1 LIRYDHHASCIENS
15 QQIERSRQT
24 DWPQTGAQFAPHVR
38 SCFNLNGR
46 LRRAV
51 NDARLRS
58 AKILVLYSEE
68 VSVLPSDNQTPANTS
83 DPRTIQLLSEREN
96 EILEA
101 WIENRLAS
109 SDFRETLISGE
120 ELRSDSQIFLRA
132 FITAIAN
139 SNTEEMRGKEFN
151 AIRRLLLE
159 ISEARAAQAFSPS
172 ETAFYVFSLKESLLP
187 FLRDEYK
194 NDPELLV
201 DEVNKISKALDKL
214 GSFIF
219 VSTIKNRER
228 VIRQQQQDMLELST
242 PVVQIWDRIICL
254 PLIGT
259 LDSRRTQLMME
270 RLLERIVKS
279 RAEIAILDITGV
291 PTVDTQVANYLIK
304 TVTAVRLLGSTCI
317 ITGVG
322 PAIAQTIVH
331 LGIDLTGIITRN
343 QLSDGIRLA
352 FELTRQRVIPINSF
366 ADGETNTEKGDSDER
381 VQSAHS

>member
-1 LIRYDHHASCIENS
+1 MS
-15 QQIERSRQT
+15 
-24 DWPQTGAQFAPHVR
+24 
-38 SCFNLNGR
+38 
-46 LRRAV
+46 
-51 NDARLRS
+51 
-58 AKILVLYSEE
+58 
-68 VSVLPSDNQTPANTS
+68 SDNAVPTNTPN
-83 DPRTIQLLSEREN
+83 PRTIAVLAQREN

-101 WIENRLAS
+101 WIENRINS

-120 ELRSDSQIFLRA
+120 ELRSDSQSFLRA
-132 FITAIAN
+132 FIRAVAD
-139 SNTEEMRGKEFN
+139 SNVEEMRGKEFN
-151 AIRRLLLE
+151 SIRRLLLE

-172 ETAFYVFSLKESLLP
+172 ETAFYVFSLKETILP
-187 FLRDEYK
+187 FLRDEYQK
-194 NDPELLV
+194 DPEMLL
-201 DEVNKISKALDKL
+201 DEVNKLSKALDKL

-270 RLLERIVKS
+270 RLLERIVRS
-279 RAEIAILDITGV
+279 RAEVAILDITGV

-317 ITGVG
+317 VTGVG
-322 PAIAQTIVH
+322 PSIAQTIVH
-331 LGIDLTGIITRN
+331 LGIDLAGIITRN

-352 FELTRQRVIPINSF
+352 FELTRQKVVSMNAIVN
-366 ADGETNTEKGDSDER
+366 GEDSVEGGDTDDR
-381 VQSAHS
+381 VQSAYP

>member
-1 LIRYDHHASCIENS
+1 MS
-15 QQIERSRQT
+15 
-24 DWPQTGAQFAPHVR
+24 
-38 SCFNLNGR
+38 
-46 LRRAV
+46 
-51 NDARLRS
+51 
-58 AKILVLYSEE
+58 
-68 VSVLPSDNQTPANTS
+68 SDNATNNNLAN
-83 DPRTIQLLSEREN
+83 PRTTRMLTEREN

-101 WIENRLAS
+101 WIENRVNS

-120 ELRSDSQIFLRA
+120 ELRSDSQSFLRA
-132 FITAIAN
+132 FVTAIAD
-139 SNTEEMRGKEFN
+139 SNVEEMRGKEFN

-172 ETAFYVFSLKESLLP
+172 ETAFYVFSLKESLMP
-187 FLRDEYK
+187 FFRDEYRD
-194 NDPELLV
+194 DPNLLI
-201 DEVNKISKALDKL
+201 DEVNKISKTLDKL

-254 PLIGT
+254 PLIGA

-270 RLLERIVKS
+270 RLLERIVRT
-279 RAEIAILDITGV
+279 RAEVAILDITGV

-331 LGIDLTGIITRN
+331 LGIDLAGIITRN

-352 FELTRQRVIPINSF
+352 FEMTRQKVVPTSG
-366 ADGETNTEKGDSDER
+366 ADEDETGQEGGADER

>member
-1 LIRYDHHASCIENS
+1 M
-15 QQIERSRQT
+15 T
-24 DWPQTGAQFAPHVR
+24 
-38 SCFNLNGR
+38 
-46 LRRAV
+46 
-51 NDARLRS
+51 
-58 AKILVLYSEE
+58 
-68 VSVLPSDNQTPANTS
+68 SDNNTS
-83 DPRTIQLLSEREN
+83 QAVINPRTIKVLTEREN

-101 WIENRLAS
+101 WVENRVNS

-120 ELRSDSQIFLRA
+120 ELRSDSQSFLRA

-139 SNTEEMRGKEFN
+139 SNVEEMRGKEFN
-151 AIRRLLLE
+151 SIRKLLLE

-187 FLRDEYK
+187 FLRDEYRD
-194 NDPELLV
+194 DPETLL
-201 DEVNKISKALDKL
+201 EELNKLSKALDKL

-219 VSTIKNRER
+219 VTTIKNRER

-270 RLLERIVKS
+270 RLLERIVKT
-279 RAEIAILDITGV
+279 RAEVAILDITGV

-322 PAIAQTIVH
+322 PSIAQTIVH
-331 LGIDLTGIITRN
+331 LGIDLSGIITRN
-343 QLSDGIRLA
+343 QLSDGIRQA
-352 FELTRQRVIPINSF
+352 FEMTRQRVVPIGS
-366 ADGETNTEKGDSDER
+366 ADGQPSEEGGETDDR
-381 VQSAHS
+381 VQSSYSEGW

>member
-1 LIRYDHHASCIENS
+1 ML
-15 QQIERSRQT
+15 T
-24 DWPQTGAQFAPHVR
+24 
-38 SCFNLNGR
+38 
-46 LRRAV
+46 
-51 NDARLRS
+51 
-58 AKILVLYSEE
+58 
-68 VSVLPSDNQTPANTS
+68 
-83 DPRTIQLLSEREN
+83 EREN

-101 WIENRLAS
+101 WIENRVNS

-120 ELRSDSQIFLRA
+120 ELRSDSQSFLRA
-132 FITAIAN
+132 FVTAIAD
-139 SNTEEMRGKEFN
+139 SNVEEMRGKEFN

-172 ETAFYVFSLKESLLP
+172 ETAFYVFSLKESLMP
-187 FLRDEYK
+187 FFRDEYRD
-194 NDPELLV
+194 DPNLLI
-201 DEVNKISKALDKL
+201 DEVNKISKTLDKL

-254 PLIGT
+254 PLIGA

-270 RLLERIVKS
+270 RLLERIVRT
-279 RAEIAILDITGV
+279 RAEVAILDITGV

-331 LGIDLTGIITRN
+331 LGIDLAGIITRN

-352 FELTRQRVIPINSF
+352 FEMTRQKVVPTSG
-366 ADGETNTEKGDSDER
+366 ADEDETGQEGGADER

>member
-1 LIRYDHHASCIENS
+1 LTSEN
-15 QQIERSRQT
+15 
-24 DWPQTGAQFAPHVR
+24 
-38 SCFNLNGR
+38 
-46 LRRAV
+46 
-51 NDARLRS
+51 
-58 AKILVLYSEE
+58 
-68 VSVLPSDNQTPANTS
+68 NTS
-83 DPRTIQLLSEREN
+83 PAVINPLTIKALTEKEDA
-96 EILEA
+96 ILEA
-101 WIENRLAS
+101 WMENRVNS

-120 ELRSDSQIFLRA
+120 ELRSDSQSFLRA

-139 SNTEEMRGKEFN
+139 SNVEEMRGKEFN

-187 FLRDEYK
+187 FLRDEYRD
-194 NDPELLV
+194 DPETLL
-201 DEVNKISKALDKL
+201 EELNKLSKALDKL

-219 VSTIKNRER
+219 VTTIKNRER

-254 PLIGT
+254 PLIGA

-270 RLLERIVKS
+270 RLLERIVRT
-279 RAEIAILDITGV
+279 RAEVAILDITGV

-322 PAIAQTIVH
+322 PSIAQTIVH
-331 LGIDLTGIITRN
+331 LGIDLSGIITRN
-343 QLSDGIRLA
+343 QLSDGIRQA
-352 FELTRQRVIPINSF
+352 FEMTRQRVVPINA
-366 ADGETNTEKGDSDER
+366 ADGEPSAEKGDTDDR
-381 VQSAHS
+381 PQSSYSESW

>member
-1 LIRYDHHASCIENS
+1 M
-15 QQIERSRQT
+15 T
-24 DWPQTGAQFAPHVR
+24 
-38 SCFNLNGR
+38 
-46 LRRAV
+46 
-51 NDARLRS
+51 
-58 AKILVLYSEE
+58 
-68 VSVLPSDNQTPANTS
+68 SDNATPSNAPN
-83 DPRTIQLLSEREN
+83 PRTIKLLTEREN

-101 WIENRLAS
+101 WIENRINS

-120 ELRSDSQIFLRA
+120 ELRSDSQSFLRA
-132 FITAIAN
+132 FVMAVAN
-139 SNTEEMRGKEFN
+139 SNVEEMRGKEFN

-172 ETAFYVFSLKESLLP
+172 ETAFYVFSLKETLHPL
-187 FLRDEYK
+187 LRDEYK
-194 NDPELLV
+194 QDPETLIE
-201 DEVNKISKALDKL
+201 EVNKLSKALDKL

-270 RLLERIVKS
+270 RLLERIVRT
-279 RAEIAILDITGV
+279 RAEVAILDITGV

-322 PAIAQTIVH
+322 PSIAQTIVH

-343 QLSDGIRLA
+343 QLSDGIKLA
-352 FELTRQRVIPINSF
+352 FELTRQKVLQIGN
-366 ADGETNTEKGDSDER
+366 ANGEATAEGGETDER
-381 VQSAHS
+381 VQSAHP

>member
-1 LIRYDHHASCIENS
+1 
-15 QQIERSRQT
+15 
-24 DWPQTGAQFAPHVR
+24 
-38 SCFNLNGR
+38 
-46 LRRAV
+46 
-51 NDARLRS
+51 
-58 AKILVLYSEE
+58 LV
-68 VSVLPSDNQTPANTS
+68 SDNQTFANTP
-83 DPRTIQLLSEREN
+83 DPRTIQLLSAREN
-96 EILEA
+96 EILES
-101 WIENRLAS
+101 WIENRLQS

-120 ELRSDSQIFLRA
+120 ELRGDSQTFLRA

-194 NDPELLV
+194 HNPELLL
-201 DEVNKISKALDKL
+201 DEVNKLSKALDKL

-270 RLLERIVKS
+270 RLLERIVKM

-331 LGIDLTGIITRN
+331 LGIDLSGIITRN

-352 FELTRQRVIPINSF
+352 FELTRQRVVAVNGF
-366 ADGETNTEKGDSDER
+366 ADGTATAEKGEGDER
-381 VQSAHS
+381 VQSAHP

>member
-1 LIRYDHHASCIENS
+1 MPEFSSSI
-15 QQIERSRQT
+15 
-24 DWPQTGAQFAPHVR
+24 
-38 SCFNLNGR
+38 
-46 LRRAV
+46 LRR
-51 NDARLRS
+51 LP
-58 AKILVLYSEE
+58 
-68 VSVLPSDNQTPANTS
+68 VLPSDNQTPANTPNS
-83 DPRTIQLLSEREN
+83 RTIQLLTQREN
-96 EILEA
+96 DILEA
-101 WIENRLAS
+101 WIENRVAS
-109 SDFRETLISGE
+109 SDFRETLMSGE
-120 ELRSDSQIFLRA
+120 ELRSDSQTFLRA
-132 FITAIAN
+132 FITAFAN
-139 SNTEEMRGKEFN
+139 SNVEEMRGKEFN

-194 NDPELLV
+194 NEPELLM
-201 DEVNKISKALDKL
+201 DEVNLLSKALDKL

-352 FELTRQRVIPINSF
+352 FELTRQRVVAINGF
-366 ADGETNTEKGDSDER
+366 ADTEANAEKGDNDER
-381 VQSAHS
+381 VQSAHP

>member
-1 LIRYDHHASCIENS
+1 M
-15 QQIERSRQT
+15 T
-24 DWPQTGAQFAPHVR
+24 
-38 SCFNLNGR
+38 
-46 LRRAV
+46 
-51 NDARLRS
+51 
-58 AKILVLYSEE
+58 
-68 VSVLPSDNQTPANTS
+68 SDNNTGGS
-83 DPRTIQLLSEREN
+83 APDPRTIKILTTREQ

-101 WIENRLAS
+101 WIENRINS
-109 SDFRETLISGE
+109 RDFRETLISGE
-120 ELRSDSQIFLRA
+120 ELRADSQSFLRA

-139 SNTEEMRGKEFN
+139 SSSEEMRGKEFN
-151 AIRRLLLE
+151 SIRRLLLE

-172 ETAFYVFSLKESLLP
+172 ETAFYVFSLKETLLP
-187 FLRDEYK
+187 FLRDEYED
-194 NDPELLV
+194 DPALLLE
-201 DEVNKISKALDKL
+201 EVNKLSKALDKL

-270 RLLERIVKS
+270 RLLERIVRS
-279 RAEIAILDITGV
+279 RAEVAILDITGV

-322 PAIAQTIVH
+322 PSIAQTIVH
-331 LGIDLTGIITRN
+331 LGIDLAGIITRN

-352 FELTRQRVIPINSF
+352 FELTKQKVVQINR
-366 ADGETNTEKGDSDER
+366 AVDGEAEIEGGDIDER
-381 VQSAHS
+381 

>member
-1 LIRYDHHASCIENS
+1 
-15 QQIERSRQT
+15 
-24 DWPQTGAQFAPHVR
+24 
-38 SCFNLNGR
+38 
-46 LRRAV
+46 
-51 NDARLRS
+51 
-58 AKILVLYSEE
+58 
-68 VSVLPSDNQTPANTS
+68 LPSDNQTPANTP
-83 DPRTIQLLSEREN
+83 DRRTIQLLTEREN

-101 WIENRLAS
+101 WVENRVQS

-120 ELRSDSQIFLRA
+120 ELRSDSQTFLRA
-132 FITAIAN
+132 FLTAIAN
-139 SNTEEMRGKEFN
+139 SNVEEMRGKEFN

-194 NDPELLV
+194 DDPEMLL
-201 DEVNKISKALDKL
+201 DEINKVSKALDKL

-291 PTVDTQVANYLIK
+291 PTVDTLVAQHLLK
-304 TVTAVRLLGSTCI
+304 TVAAARLMGADCI
-317 ITGVG
+317 ISGIR
-322 PAIAQTIVH
+322 PQIAQTIVH
-331 LGIDLTGIITRN
+331 LGVDLLDVITKATLADAFAIALKRSGLGVAK
-343 QLSDGIRLA
+343 LSA
-352 FELTRQRVIPINSF
+352 
-366 ADGETNTEKGDSDER
+366 
-381 VQSAHS
+381 

>member
-1 LIRYDHHASCIENS
+1 LS
-15 QQIERSRQT
+15 
-24 DWPQTGAQFAPHVR
+24 
-38 SCFNLNGR
+38 
-46 LRRAV
+46 
-51 NDARLRS
+51 
-58 AKILVLYSEE
+58 
-68 VSVLPSDNQTPANTS
+68 SDNATPENAPN
-83 DPRTIQLLSEREN
+83 PRTIKLLTAREN

-101 WIENRLAS
+101 WIENRVNS

-120 ELRSDSQIFLRA
+120 ELRADSQSFLRA
-132 FITAIAN
+132 FFAAIEN
-139 SNTEEMRGKEFN
+139 SNVEEMRGKEFN

-159 ISEARAAQAFSPS
+159 ISEARAAQAFSPT
-172 ETAFYVFSLKESLLP
+172 ETAFYVFSLKETLLP
-187 FLRDEYK
+187 VLRDEFQD
-194 NDPELLV
+194 DPETLL
-201 DEVNKISKALDKL
+201 DEVNKLSKALDKL

-270 RLLERIVKS
+270 RLLERIVRS
-279 RAEIAILDITGV
+279 RAEVAILDITGV

-322 PAIAQTIVH
+322 PSIAQTIVH

-352 FELTRQRVIPINSF
+352 FELTRQKVVQANSG
-366 ADGETNTEKGDSDER
+366 ADGESISEGGDDER
-381 VQSAHS
+381 VQSAHP

>member
-1 LIRYDHHASCIENS
+1 M
-15 QQIERSRQT
+15 T
-24 DWPQTGAQFAPHVR
+24 
-38 SCFNLNGR
+38 
-46 LRRAV
+46 
-51 NDARLRS
+51 
-58 AKILVLYSEE
+58 
-68 VSVLPSDNQTPANTS
+68 SDNPTSANTP
-83 DPRTIQLLSEREN
+83 DPRTIRLLTEREN
-96 EILEA
+96 EILES
-101 WIENRLAS
+101 WIENRINS

-120 ELRSDSQIFLRA
+120 ELRSDSQSFLRA
-132 FITAIAN
+132 FVMAVSN
-139 SNTEEMRGKEFN
+139 SNAEEMRGKEFN

-172 ETAFYVFSLKESLLP
+172 ETAFYVFSLKETILP
-187 FLRDEYK
+187 FLRDEYR
-194 NDPELLV
+194 NDPETLL
-201 DEVNKISKALDKL
+201 DEVNKLSKALDKL

-270 RLLERIVKS
+270 RLLERIVRS
-279 RAEIAILDITGV
+279 RAEVAILDITGV

-317 ITGVG
+317 VTGVG
-322 PAIAQTIVH
+322 PSIAQTIVH
-331 LGIDLTGIITRN
+331 LGIDLAGITTRN

-352 FELTRQRVIPINSF
+352 FELTRQKVVPMNST
-366 ADGETNTEKGDSDER
+366 ADGEDMIEGGDANER
-381 VQSAHS
+381 VQSAHP

>member
-1 LIRYDHHASCIENS
+1 MASKDAYQVRRRPGLTSEN
-15 QQIERSRQT
+15 T
-24 DWPQTGAQFAPHVR
+24 AAP
-38 SCFNLNGR
+38 NAPN
-46 LRRAV
+46 
-51 NDARLRS
+51 
-58 AKILVLYSEE
+58 
-68 VSVLPSDNQTPANTS
+68 
-83 DPRTIQLLSEREN
+83 PRTVRVLSERES

-101 WIENRLAS
+101 WIENRVNS

-120 ELRSDSQIFLRA
+120 ELSADSQSFLRA
-132 FITAIAN
+132 FVTAIAN
-139 SNTEEMRGKEFN
+139 WNVEEMRGKEFN
-151 AIRRLLLE
+151 AIRRLLLD

-172 ETAFYVFSLKESLLP
+172 ETAFYVFSLKETLLP
-187 FLRDEYK
+187 FLSDEYQD
-194 NDPELLV
+194 DPQILL
-201 DEVNKISKALDKL
+201 DEVNKLSKALDKL

-270 RLLERIVKS
+270 RLLERIVRS

-304 TVTAVRLLGSTCI
+304 TVNAVRLLGSTCI

-322 PAIAQTIVH
+322 PSIAQTIVH
-331 LGIDLTGIITRN
+331 LGIDLAGIITRN
-343 QLSDGIRLA
+343 QLSDGIRMA
-352 FELTRQRVIPINSF
+352 FELTRQKVVSTNSA
-366 ADGETNTEKGDSDER
+366 ADSDAATEGGDTDER
-381 VQSAHS
+381 VQSAHP

>member
-1 LIRYDHHASCIENS
+1 M
-15 QQIERSRQT
+15 T
-24 DWPQTGAQFAPHVR
+24 
-38 SCFNLNGR
+38 
-46 LRRAV
+46 
-51 NDARLRS
+51 
-58 AKILVLYSEE
+58 
-68 VSVLPSDNQTPANTS
+68 SDNATHSNAPN
-83 DPRTIQLLSEREN
+83 PRTIKVLTEREN
-96 EILEA
+96 DILEA
-101 WIENRLAS
+101 WIENRINS

-120 ELRSDSQIFLRA
+120 ELRSDSQSFLRA
-132 FITAIAN
+132 FVMAIAN
-139 SNTEEMRGKEFN
+139 SNVEEMRGKEFN
-151 AIRRLLLE
+151 SIRRLLLE

-172 ETAFYVFSLKESLLP
+172 ETAFYVFSLKETLLP
-187 FLRDEYK
+187 LLRDEYQS
-194 NDPELLV
+194 DAETLL
-201 DEVNKISKALDKL
+201 DEVNKLSKALDKL

-270 RLLERIVKS
+270 RLLERIVRT
-279 RAEIAILDITGV
+279 RAEVAILDITGV

-322 PAIAQTIVH
+322 PSIAQTIVH

-343 QLSDGIRLA
+343 QLSDGIRQA
-352 FELTRQRVIPINSF
+352 FELTRQKVVQTGVSANID
-366 ADGETNTEKGDSDER
+366 AAAEGGETDER
-381 VQSAHS
+381 IQSAHS

>member
-1 LIRYDHHASCIENS
+1 
-15 QQIERSRQT
+15 
-24 DWPQTGAQFAPHVR
+24 
-38 SCFNLNGR
+38 
-46 LRRAV
+46 
-51 NDARLRS
+51 
-58 AKILVLYSEE
+58 
-68 VSVLPSDNQTPANTS
+68 LPSDNQTPANTP
-83 DPRTIQLLSEREN
+83 DPRTIRILTEREN
-96 EILEA
+96 EILEV
-101 WIENRLAS
+101 WVENRVQS

-120 ELRSDSQIFLRA
+120 ELRSDSQTFLRA

-139 SNTEEMRGKEFN
+139 WNVEEMRGKEFN

-270 RLLERIVKS
+270 RLLERIVKT

-352 FELTRQRVIPINSF
+352 FELTRQRVVPLNAYAENEAS
-366 ADGETNTEKGDSDER
+366 AEKGESDER
-381 VQSAHS
+381 VQSAHP

>member
-1 LIRYDHHASCIENS
+1 M
-15 QQIERSRQT
+15 
-24 DWPQTGAQFAPHVR
+24 
-38 SCFNLNGR
+38 
-46 LRRAV
+46 
-51 NDARLRS
+51 
-58 AKILVLYSEE
+58 
-68 VSVLPSDNQTPANTS
+68 PSDNATPNNAAN
-83 DPRTIQLLSEREN
+83 PRTTHMLAEREN

-101 WIENRLAS
+101 WIENRVNS

-120 ELRSDSQIFLRA
+120 ELRSDSQSFLRA
-132 FITAIAN
+132 FITAIAD
-139 SNTEEMRGKEFN
+139 SNVEEMRGKEFN

-172 ETAFYVFSLKESLLP
+172 ETAFYVFSLKETLLP
-187 FLRDEYK
+187 FFRDAFSD
-194 NDPELLV
+194 DPSLLI
-201 DEVNKISKALDKL
+201 DEVNKISKTLDKL

-254 PLIGT
+254 PLIGA

-270 RLLERIVKS
+270 RLLERIVRT
-279 RAEIAILDITGV
+279 RAEVAILDITGV
-291 PTVDTQVANYLIK
+291 PTVNTQVANYLIK

-331 LGIDLTGIITRN
+331 LGIDLAGITTRN

-352 FELTRQRVIPINSF
+352 FEMTRQKVVPTSG
-366 ADGETNTEKGDSDER
+366 ADEDETNQEGGPDER
-381 VQSAHS
+381 VQGAYS

>member
-1 LIRYDHHASCIENS
+1 MASEN
-15 QQIERSRQT
+15 
-24 DWPQTGAQFAPHVR
+24 
-38 SCFNLNGR
+38 N
-46 LRRAV
+46 
-51 NDARLRS
+51 
-58 AKILVLYSEE
+58 
-68 VSVLPSDNQTPANTS
+68 TPTNTPDS
-83 DPRTIQLLSEREN
+83 RTIRLLTEREN

-101 WIENRLAS
+101 WIENRIGS

-120 ELRSDSQIFLRA
+120 ELRSDSQSFLRA
-132 FITAIAN
+132 FIMAVAN
-139 SNTEEMRGKEFN
+139 SNVEEMRGKEFN
-151 AIRRLLLE
+151 SIRRLLLE

-172 ETAFYVFSLKESLLP
+172 ETAFYVFSLKETILP
-187 FLRDEYK
+187 FLRDEYRD
-194 NDPELLV
+194 DPETLLE
-201 DEVNKISKALDKL
+201 EVNKLSKALDKL

-270 RLLERIVKS
+270 RLLERIVRT
-279 RAEIAILDITGV
+279 RAEVAILDITGV

-317 ITGVG
+317 VTGVG
-322 PAIAQTIVH
+322 PSIAQTIVH
-331 LGIDLTGIITRN
+331 LGIDLAGITTRN

-352 FELTRQRVIPINSF
+352 FELTRQKVVPINAT
-366 ADGETNTEKGDSDER
+366 ADGEDLIEGGDSNER
-381 VQSAHS
+381 VQSAHP

>member
-1 LIRYDHHASCIENS
+1 LA
-15 QQIERSRQT
+15 
-24 DWPQTGAQFAPHVR
+24 
-38 SCFNLNGR
+38 
-46 LRRAV
+46 
-51 NDARLRS
+51 
-58 AKILVLYSEE
+58 
-68 VSVLPSDNQTPANTS
+68 SDNSTSSNTP
-83 DPRTIQLLSEREN
+83 DPRTIQLITEREN
-96 EILEA
+96 EILES
-101 WIENRLAS
+101 WIENRINS

-120 ELRSDSQIFLRA
+120 ELRSDSQSFLRA
-132 FITAIAN
+132 FIMAIAN
-139 SNTEEMRGKEFN
+139 SNVEEMRGKEFN
-151 AIRRLLLE
+151 SIRRLLLE

-172 ETAFYVFSLKESLLP
+172 ETAFYVFSLKETILP
-187 FLRDEYK
+187 FLRDEYRD
-194 NDPELLV
+194 DPQTLL

-270 RLLERIVKS
+270 RLLERIVRS
-279 RAEIAILDITGV
+279 RAEVAILDITGV

-317 ITGVG
+317 VTGVG
-322 PAIAQTIVH
+322 PSIAQTIVH
-331 LGIDLTGIITRN
+331 LGIDLAGVTTRN

-352 FELTRQRVIPINSF
+352 FEMTRQKVVPMNSV
-366 ADGETNTEKGDSDER
+366 ADGEETVEGGDSNER
-381 VQSAHS
+381 LQSAYS

>member
-1 LIRYDHHASCIENS
+1 V
-15 QQIERSRQT
+15 T
-24 DWPQTGAQFAPHVR
+24 
-38 SCFNLNGR
+38 
-46 LRRAV
+46 
-51 NDARLRS
+51 
-58 AKILVLYSEE
+58 
-68 VSVLPSDNQTPANTS
+68 SDNNTGGS
-83 DPRTIQLLSEREN
+83 APDPRTIKILTTREQ

-101 WIENRLAS
+101 WIENRINS
-109 SDFRETLISGE
+109 RDFRETLISGE
-120 ELRSDSQIFLRA
+120 ELRADSQSFLRA

-139 SNTEEMRGKEFN
+139 SSSEEMRGKEFN

-172 ETAFYVFSLKESLLP
+172 ETAFYVFSLKETLLP
-187 FLRDEYK
+187 FLRDEYEG
-194 NDPELLV
+194 DPPLLLE
-201 DEVNKISKALDKL
+201 EVNKLSKGLDKL

-270 RLLERIVKS
+270 RLLERIVRS
-279 RAEIAILDITGV
+279 RAEVAILDITGV

-322 PAIAQTIVH
+322 PSIAQTIVH
-331 LGIDLTGIITRN
+331 LGIDLAGIITRN

-352 FELTRQRVIPINSF
+352 FELTRQKVVQINR
-366 ADGETNTEKGDSDER
+366 AVDGEAEIEGGDIDER
-381 VQSAHS
+381 VQSAHP

>member
-1 LIRYDHHASCIENS
+1 VL
-15 QQIERSRQT
+15 
-24 DWPQTGAQFAPHVR
+24 AQ
-38 SCFNLNGR
+38 
-46 LRRAV
+46 
-51 NDARLRS
+51 
-58 AKILVLYSEE
+58 
-68 VSVLPSDNQTPANTS
+68 
-83 DPRTIQLLSEREN
+83 REN

-101 WIENRLAS
+101 WIENRINS

-120 ELRSDSQIFLRA
+120 ELRSDSQSFLRA
-132 FITAIAN
+132 FIRAVAD
-139 SNTEEMRGKEFN
+139 SNVEEMRGKEFN
-151 AIRRLLLE
+151 SIRRLLLE

-172 ETAFYVFSLKESLLP
+172 ETAFYVFSLKETILP
-187 FLRDEYK
+187 FLRDEYQK
-194 NDPELLV
+194 DPEMLL
-201 DEVNKISKALDKL
+201 DEVNKLSKALDKL

-270 RLLERIVKS
+270 RLLERIVRS
-279 RAEIAILDITGV
+279 RAEVAILDITGV

-317 ITGVG
+317 VTGVG
-322 PAIAQTIVH
+322 PSIAQTIVH
-331 LGIDLTGIITRN
+331 LGIDLAGIITRN

-352 FELTRQRVIPINSF
+352 FELTRQKVVSMNAIVN
-366 ADGETNTEKGDSDER
+366 GEDSVEGGDTDDR
-381 VQSAHS
+381 VQSAYP

>member
-1 LIRYDHHASCIENS
+1 MSSDVN
-15 QQIERSRQT
+15 
-24 DWPQTGAQFAPHVR
+24 TGGSAP
-38 SCFNLNGR
+38 
-46 LRRAV
+46 
-51 NDARLRS
+51 
-58 AKILVLYSEE
+58 
-68 VSVLPSDNQTPANTS
+68 
-83 DPRTIQLLSEREN
+83 DPRTIKILAEREQ
-96 EILEA
+96 EILET
-101 WIENRLAS
+101 WIENRINS
-109 SDFRETLISGE
+109 RDFRETLISGE
-120 ELRSDSQIFLRA
+120 ELRSDSQSFLRA

-139 SNTEEMRGKEFN
+139 SNVEEMRGKEFN
-151 AIRRLLLE
+151 SIRRLLLE

-172 ETAFYVFSLKESLLP
+172 ETAFYVFSLKETLLP
-187 FLRDEYK
+187 VLRDEYQD
-194 NDPELLV
+194 DPGLLLE
-201 DEVNKISKALDKL
+201 EVNKLSKALDKL

-270 RLLERIVKS
+270 RLLERIVHT
-279 RAEIAILDITGV
+279 RAEVAILDITGV

-322 PAIAQTIVH
+322 PSIAQTIVH
-331 LGIDLTGIITRN
+331 LGIDLAGIITRN

-352 FELTRQRVIPINSF
+352 FELTRQKVVTINR
-366 ADGETNTEKGDSDER
+366 AIDGEAEVEGGEADER
-381 VQSAHS
+381 IQSAHS

>member
-1 LIRYDHHASCIENS
+1 M
-15 QQIERSRQT
+15 T
-24 DWPQTGAQFAPHVR
+24 
-38 SCFNLNGR
+38 
-46 LRRAV
+46 
-51 NDARLRS
+51 
-58 AKILVLYSEE
+58 
-68 VSVLPSDNQTPANTS
+68 SDNATPGNAPN
-83 DPRTIQLLSEREN
+83 PRTIKLLTEREN
-96 EILEA
+96 EILET
-101 WIENRLAS
+101 WIENRINS

-120 ELRSDSQIFLRA
+120 ELRSDSQSFLRA
-132 FITAIAN
+132 FVMAIAN
-139 SNTEEMRGKEFN
+139 SNVEEMRGKEFN

-159 ISEARAAQAFSPS
+159 ISETRAAQAFSPS
-172 ETAFYVFSLKESLLP
+172 ETAFYVFSLKETLHPL
-187 FLRDEYK
+187 LRDEYK
-194 NDPELLV
+194 EDPETLI
-201 DEVNKISKALDKL
+201 DEVNKLSKALDKL

-270 RLLERIVKS
+270 RLLERIVRT
-279 RAEIAILDITGV
+279 RAEVAILDITGV

-322 PAIAQTIVH
+322 PSIAQTIVH

-343 QLSDGIRLA
+343 QLSDGIKLA
-352 FELTRQRVIPINSF
+352 FELTRQKVVPTGTANGE
-366 ADGETNTEKGDSDER
+366 ATAEGGETDER
-381 VQSAHS
+381 VQSAHP

>member
-1 LIRYDHHASCIENS
+1 MS
-15 QQIERSRQT
+15 
-24 DWPQTGAQFAPHVR
+24 
-38 SCFNLNGR
+38 
-46 LRRAV
+46 
-51 NDARLRS
+51 
-58 AKILVLYSEE
+58 
-68 VSVLPSDNQTPANTS
+68 SDNATPSNAPN
-83 DPRTIQLLSEREN
+83 PRTIKLLTEREN

-101 WIENRLAS
+101 WIENRINS

-120 ELRSDSQIFLRA
+120 ELRSDSQSFLRA
-132 FITAIAN
+132 FVMAIAN
-139 SNTEEMRGKEFN
+139 SNDEEMRGKEFN

-172 ETAFYVFSLKESLLP
+172 ETAFYVFSLKETLHLL
-187 FLRDEYK
+187 LRDEYK
-194 NDPELLV
+194 EDPETLIE
-201 DEVNKISKALDKL
+201 EVNKLSKALDKL

-270 RLLERIVKS
+270 RLLERIVRT
-279 RAEIAILDITGV
+279 RAEVAILDITGV

-322 PAIAQTIVH
+322 PSIAQTIVH
-331 LGIDLTGIITRN
+331 LGIDLAGIITRN
-343 QLSDGIRLA
+343 QLSDGIKLA
-352 FELTRQRVIPINSF
+352 FELTRQKVLQIGN
-366 ADGETNTEKGDSDER
+366 ANGEATAEGGETDER
-381 VQSAHS
+381 VQSAHP

>member
-1 LIRYDHHASCIENS
+1 MS
-15 QQIERSRQT
+15 
-24 DWPQTGAQFAPHVR
+24 
-38 SCFNLNGR
+38 
-46 LRRAV
+46 
-51 NDARLRS
+51 
-58 AKILVLYSEE
+58 
-68 VSVLPSDNQTPANTS
+68 SDNATTEHGL
-83 DPRTIQLLSEREN
+83 DPRTIRVLTDREN

-101 WIENRLAS
+101 WIENRISS

-120 ELRSDSQIFLRA
+120 ELRADSQSFLRA
-132 FITAIAN
+132 FVVAIAN
-139 SNTEEMRGKEFN
+139 SSVEEMRGKEFN
-151 AIRRLLLE
+151 SIRRLLLE

-187 FLRDEYK
+187 FLRDEYED
-194 NDPELLV
+194 DPATLL
-201 DEVNKISKALDKL
+201 DEVNKLSKALDKL

-270 RLLERIVKS
+270 RLLERIVRS
-279 RAEIAILDITGV
+279 RAEVAILDITGV

-352 FELTRQRVIPINSF
+352 FELTRQKVVQAGNGNGSEPTPEG
-366 ADGETNTEKGDSDER
+366 GEIDER
-381 VQSAHS
+381 VQSAHP